1 MEKNKELG
9 YYDGLVFSGLS
20 VEELDEEYE
29 ILKAES
35 DKLTD
40 LPET

>member
-9 YYDGLVFSGLS
+9 SYDGLVFSGLS

-29 ILKAES
+29 RLKAES